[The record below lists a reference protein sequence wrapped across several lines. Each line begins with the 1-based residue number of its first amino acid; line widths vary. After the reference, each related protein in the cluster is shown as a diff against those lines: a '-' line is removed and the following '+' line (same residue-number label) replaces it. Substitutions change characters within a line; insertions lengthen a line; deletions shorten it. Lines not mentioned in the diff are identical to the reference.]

1 MKLIFLKSYY
11 YNIYWFNNIVYKMLF
26 IKVFSPLINKIYNLK
41 FQFHLLTLVLII
53 NKKLQH
59 SLSSDKIIINNKH
72 QHNLVLD

>member
-26 IKVFSPLINKIYNLK
+26 VKVFSPLINKIYNLK
-41 FQFHLLTLVLII
+41 FKFHLLTLVLII

-59 SLSSDKIIINNKH
+59 SLSSDKIIINNKP
-72 QHNLVLD
+72 QQNLALD